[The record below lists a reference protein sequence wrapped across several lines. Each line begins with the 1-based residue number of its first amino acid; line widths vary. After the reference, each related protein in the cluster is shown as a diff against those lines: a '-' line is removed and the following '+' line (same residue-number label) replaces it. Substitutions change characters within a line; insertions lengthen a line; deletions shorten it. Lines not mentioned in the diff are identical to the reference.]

1 MKFDFVRIV
10 IVVGI
15 AILTAFGYYSF
26 ATEKADSQLPVA
38 IMMGLEMLLLGI
50 GIIGMSILEYPRS
63 TTMIRVTCL
72 VGIVLFLVL
81 NAVYAFAG
89 INASF
94 YIINGIAALT
104 ILLVING
111 IYKSKQ

>member
-1 MKFDFVRIV
+1 MKFDFVRLV
-10 IVVGI
+10 IAVGI
-15 AILTAFGYYSF
+15 AALTAFGYFSF
-26 ATEKADSQLPVA
+26 ATEKADSQLPIA
-38 IMMGLEMLLLGI
+38 IMMGLEMLLFGT
-50 GIIGMSILEYPRS
+50 GAIGMSIPEYPRS

-81 NAVYAFAG
+81 NAVYIFTG
-89 INASF
+89 INVSF

-104 ILLVING
+104 MLLVVNG